1 MTAPTPTRELRRPRW
16 FSLAAPLLLL
26 WVAAEALH
34 YLLGPRLPW
43 AASLLASAAVLAAAV
58 TLHHRRVVRWFAPL
72 GRRLRRQ
79 NEELLALHLASLEV
93 TAELELESVLRT
105 IVDRASALL
114 RTRYGALAVFAE
126 DGTITSFVTTGIP
139 PELHARIGAPPR
151 GRGLLGVP
159 LRSGER
165 LRLDDLA
172 ADPRAAGFPARHP
185 AMRTLLAVP
194 VPGRGRPHGNLYL
207 SEKEDGSTFT
217 GEDEETLVRFA
228 HQAKVAI
235 DNALLHQ
242 RTLEIAS
249 ARERLRLAAELYD
262 GTAQVLA
269 YVNTKTQVV
278 REHTRQG
285 RTEEALRHLDQ
296 LAAVARDIYAGQR
309 ARILDLKALD
319 SEHRTTA
326 VEAIAEHLRA
336 WSGETAVAVDVD
348 LPPAVAIAPEVELQ
362 LLRILQEGLD
372 NVRRHAHASRVRIAL
387 RQEGEHGERVLL
399 EMADDGIGFDP
410 QGVGVDNRSPHLG
423 LPAMR
428 ERAAALGGRLEVSAT
443 PGAGTRL
450 LLELPAER
458 RGTHAAAHR

>member
-1 MTAPTPTRELRRPRW
+1 MNDPHPRPDLRRVRLLA
-16 FSLAAPLLLL
+16 LAAPLVLL
-26 WVAAEALH
+26 WAAAEALH
-34 YLLGPRLPW
+34 YVLGPRLPW
-43 AASLLASAAVLAAAV
+43 SASLLASALVLAAAV
-58 TLHHRRVVRWFAPL
+58 AIHHRQVVRRFEPL
-72 GRRLRRQ
+72 ARRLRRQ

-93 TAELELESVLRT
+93 TAELELEAVLQT

-114 RTRYGALAVFAE
+114 RTRYGALAVFA
-126 DGTITSFVTTGIP
+126 DDDTITSFVTTGVT
-139 PELHARIGAPPR
+139 PELRARIGAAPR
-151 GRGLLGVP
+151 GKGLLGVP

-165 LRLDDLA
+165 LRLDDLS
-172 ADPRAAGFPARHP
+172 ADPRGAGFPANHP
-185 AMRTLLAVP
+185 VMRTLLAVP

-217 GEDEETLVRFA
+217 AEDEETLVRFA

-285 RTEEALRHLDQ
+285 RPEEALRHLDQ

-319 SEHRTTA
+319 SEHQTTA

-336 WSGETAVAVDVD
+336 WSGETAVEVDVD
-348 LPPAVAIAPEVELQ
+348 LPPDVDIAPEVELQ

-372 NVRRHAHASRVRIAL
+372 NVRRHAHASRVRVAL
-387 RQEGEHGERVLL
+387 RQEGPRVLL

-410 QGVGVDNRSPHLG
+410 QGVAATNGSPHLG

-458 RGTHAAAHR
+458 EGTHAVAHR